1 MKRFLKTLVIV
12 LSIFM
17 IGFPVSGK
25 SIVKTYVT
33 KENVIKIVYVATN
46 MEVIAKRE
54 INKCALEVY
63 SLISE
68 TIFGE
73 P

>member
-1 MKRFLKTLVIV
+1 MKKLTKALIIV

-25 SIVKTYVT
+25 SVVKTYVT
-33 KENVIKIVYVATN
+33 KDNVLTVIYVATN
-46 MEVIAKRE
+46 FESIAKRE
-54 INKCALEVY
+54 LNHKILEVY
-63 SLISE
+63 SLAYE
-68 TIFGE
+68 AIFGE